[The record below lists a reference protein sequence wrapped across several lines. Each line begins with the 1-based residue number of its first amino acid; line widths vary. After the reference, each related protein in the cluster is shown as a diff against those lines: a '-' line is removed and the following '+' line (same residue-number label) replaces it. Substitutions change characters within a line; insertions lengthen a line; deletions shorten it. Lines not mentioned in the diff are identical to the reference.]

1 MKKKKSSSRYQEI
14 ESWLRELVSKG
25 VPGEL
30 IPSEVELAGRF
41 NVSRMTARYAVM
53 NLLREGLVDRRRGAG
68 TFIASHPLHRREGVL
83 LSFTEDMK
91 RRGLKPSSKLISVET
106 QRPSKE
112 DAQALQIP
120 QTSEIIVIKRIL
132 LADDVP
138 LSIERVALIERCK
151 AATEYDL
158 ELGSLHDALRNLGAV
173 PTLAHGWLSARA
185 SSAKEAKLLQI
196 TANSPLLVERRVI
209 EDQDGVL
216 IEFTETAYAAN
227 RYVVDIK
234 LNCAP
239 VSVAAFRDAP
249 IAPARIPS

>member
-120 QTSEIIVIKRIL
+120 QTSEIIVIKRIR

-185 SSAKEAKLLQI
+185 SSAK
-196 TANSPLLVERRVI
+196 VERRVI